1 MILNVK
7 SVAGTSDV
15 LAVVTE
21 EPLDGWLH
29 YGGENI
35 KKVRCPRERRIRA
48 DIVFNNWISPLNLEN
63 IPPIMWW
70 EKYETPPVIDEE
82 IPF

>member
-1 MILNVK
+1 MVLNIK
-7 SVAGTSDV
+7 SVQGTSDV

-21 EPLDGWLH
+21 EPLENWLH

-35 KKVRCPRERRIRA
+35 GKVRCPTERRIRA
-48 DIVFNNWISPLNLEN
+48 DLVFNNWISKLGLEN
-63 IPPIMWW
+63 IPPIMYW
-70 EKYETPPVIDEE
+70 EKHPSDYVPDEE